1 MLGADRQ
8 LIIASDF
15 HLGLNRKANFTAES
29 SQRREQRAR
38 AALADLLNTY
48 PIAYPFLCC
57 GDVFDR
63 FTNPE
68 QVVLDAYQAFAGE
81 REVHLLAGN
90 HDVDQRVGVCSSLA
104 LLKEVSGNNLNIYL
118 VTSRVRLSDAV
129 ELVLV
134 PHCLSQEL
142 FERELDLVEA
152 DATAGQILVLHCN
165 YDLSFAADH
174 ISLNLTRARAERLLT
189 RFRYVLLG
197 HEHVARDDFNGRLV
211 VVGSHYPTAFDNL
224 TDKRHLLLDL
234 DTGELTSVTH
244 WSASEQVYHGPAEAA
259 PDGLS
264 FYDLTGEVDPKLPV
278 RLFKQGALGVRT
290 RQPTAT
296 ATTPLTVP
304 APEWLP
310 DVITRELA
318 DQPELQALWQTLRE
332 KANA

>member
-1 MLGADRQ
+1 MLGANRQ
-8 LIIASDF
+8 LIIASDL
-15 HLGLNRKANFTAES
+15 HIGLSRKANFTAES
-29 SQRREQRAR
+29 SQRREKQAR
-38 AALADLLNTY
+38 AVLAELLNTY
-48 PIAYPFLCC
+48 PLACPFLCC

-81 REVHLLAGN
+81 QPVHLLAGN

-104 LLKEVSGNNLNIYL
+104 LLKEVSGDNLNIYM

-142 FERELDLVEA
+142 FERELDRVEA
-152 DATAGQILVLHCN
+152 EATVGQILVLHCN
-165 YDLSFAADH
+165 YDLGFAADH
-174 ISLNLTRARAERLLT
+174 TTLNLTRERTERLLT
-189 RFRYVLLG
+189 SFRYVLLG
-197 HEHVARDDFNGRLV
+197 HEHVPREDFDGRLV

-224 TDKRHLLLDL
+224 TDKRHLQLDL
-234 DTGELTSVTH
+234 DTGALTSVTH
-244 WSASEQVYHGPAEAA
+244 WVASEQVYHGPAEAA

-296 ATTPLTVP
+296 TATPLTVP

-310 DVITRELA
+310 DVISRELA
-318 DQPELQALWQTLRE
+318 GRPELQALWQTLRE
-332 KANA
+332 KAHA